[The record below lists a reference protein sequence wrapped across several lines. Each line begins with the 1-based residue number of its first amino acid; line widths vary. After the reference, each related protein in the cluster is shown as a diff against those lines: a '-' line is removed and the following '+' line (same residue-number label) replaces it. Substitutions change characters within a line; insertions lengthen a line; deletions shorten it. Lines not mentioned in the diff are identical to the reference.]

1 MVKGKK
7 GFDENINARK
17 REVPSL
23 GLVYAYFTTMAGTTP
38 VVAAKV
44 LPLST
49 VPS

>member
-1 MVKGKK
+1 MQEKGK
-7 GFDENINARK
+7 FET
-17 REVPSL
+17 SL

-49 VPS
+49 VPSKKTTWAVAP